1 MKSFLFTIFL
11 VLVGGASRAI
21 AYDPYLI
28 CESLSFDSERR
39 ECLRVVQGFRHFDGP
54 ATEVC
59 REFSFS
65 RDKLACLRNIGDKVY
80 EPGALRICR
89 RENLT
94 SRRLQCLAENGRPFY
109 DPFPPGSCLDSRELE
124 RELDRAL
131 IRLEDGDVGRTRIII
146 RRLLSR
152 LRDCYPIQT
161 KGNTSFVEE

>member
-1 MKSFLFTIFL
+1 MLLSLI
-11 VLVGGASRAI
+11 GGASQAL

-28 CESLSFDSERR
+28 CESLSFDTERR

-54 ATEVC
+54 ATEIC

-65 RDKLACLRNIGDKVY
+65 RDKLACLRNIGGKVY
-80 EPGALRICR
+80 ESGALRICR
-89 RENLT
+89 RETLT
-94 SRRLQCLAENGRPFY
+94 SRRLQCLAENGRPFH

-146 RRLLSR
+146 SRLLSR
-152 LRDCYPIQT
+152 LRDCYPIQS
-161 KGNTSFVEE
+161 KDDANFVEE